1 MSDNSFSPIAI
12 IGTGTTGASWAAYYL
27 ARGLEVVAIDPAPTA
42 FVEKRAAVLTGE

>member
-27 ARGLEVVAIDPAPTA
+27 ARGLEVVAIDPLPPPSSRS
-42 FVEKRAAVLTGE
+42 VRRS